1 MMLTLG
7 ASRAAP
13 PRLAVALMLGVVF
26 LLSTAIPSL
35 AASAVTHGSRQRP
48 WVALTF
54 DDGWSV
60 DRCARIATTL
70 RRKRATAT
78 FFINGIY
85 MQRAPGHWRSIL
97 AGFPVANHTYAHRDL
112 SLLSAAAIRSD
123 VAGDEA
129 RIERI
134 LGRPMLKVLRPPYG
148 AYDSTV
154 SSVAA
159 SLGYRLVLWDVDSGD
174 TYAGAT
180 TSGVASR
187 ASAGGRGSIVLMH
200 CGPSVTPGAVGRVID
215 TYRSRGLRLVD
226 LGTML
231 GLAPAR
237 PVRPPD
243 ACRVRNQRTGAQ
255 HKRLGRAAA
264 KARRGDRLVVTG
276 TCAGSTTLGKDLV
289 IVGDRISGSG
299 RPTLDGERKGRV
311 ITVRRGAAVT
321 LRGLLIER
329 GRAPEGG
336 AIRNAGWL
344 RLRDT
349 AVRDSRAQVGAGID
363 NRPPG
368 VLRLMGS
375 SIVRANR
382 ARVEGGGI
390 RNLGTLRGARCGKG
404 GNVRANTPDNCAVAP
419 SPEPPEGPG

>member
-1 MMLTLG
+1 MLTSRG
-7 ASRAAP
+7 AARATPGA
-13 PRLAVALMLGVVF
+13 LAAALVLAVVF
-26 LLSTAIPSL
+26 LATVTAPSL

-60 DRCARIATTL
+60 DRCARIASTL
-70 RRKRATAT
+70 RTKRATAT
-78 FFINGIY
+78 FLINGTY
-85 MQRAPGHWRSIL
+85 MQRAPARWRSIL
-97 AGFPVANHTYAHRDL
+97 AGFPVANHSYAHRDL
-112 SLLSAAAIRSD
+112 SLLSAAAIRAD
-123 VAGDEA
+123 VSGDEA

-180 TSGVASR
+180 TGSVASR

-200 CGPSVTPGAVGRVID
+200 CGPSVTPAAVGRVVD
-215 TYRSRGLRLVD
+215 AYRSRGLQLVD

-231 GLAPAR
+231 GLAPPK
-237 PVRPPD
+237 PVRPPS

-255 HKRLGRAAA
+255 HRRLGRAAA

-289 IVGDRISGSG
+289 IIGDRIPGSG

-311 ITVRRGAAVT
+311 LTVRRGAAVT
-321 LRGLLIER
+321 LRGMLIER
-329 GRAPEGG
+329 GRDPEGG

-349 AVRDSRAQVGAGID
+349 TVRDSRAQVGGGID

-375 SIVRANR
+375 SVVRDNR

-404 GNVRANTPDNCAVAP
+404 GNVRSNAPDDCGPVP
-419 SPEPPEGPG
+419 SPELTP